1 MDKTDEPTHSSMLM
15 LMKTLLPTHSSMLML
30 MKTLFSVQ
38 PSEWV

>member
-1 MDKTDEPTHSSMLM
+1 MDKTDE
-15 LMKTLLPTHSSMLML
+15 PTHSSMLML